1 MVSIDRNH
9 TNVAADAARKAE
21 VLSKA
26 AVRAAAHLDLPN
38 TVLARLLGLSE
49 ASISRLKNGRYDLPP
64 GSKSYELAQLFVRLF
79 RGIDSIT
86 GGDDQSSQSWM
97 HSPNIALRGR
107 PIDLIQTITGLT
119 SAVAYVDS
127 RRARI

>member
-1 MVSIDRNH
+1 
-9 TNVAADAARKAE
+9 
-21 VLSKA
+21 
-26 AVRAAAHLDLPN
+26 
-38 TVLARLLGLSE
+38 
-49 ASISRLKNGRYDLPP
+49 
-64 GSKSYELAQLFVRLF
+64 
-79 RGIDSIT
+79 
-86 GGDDQSSQSWM
+86 M